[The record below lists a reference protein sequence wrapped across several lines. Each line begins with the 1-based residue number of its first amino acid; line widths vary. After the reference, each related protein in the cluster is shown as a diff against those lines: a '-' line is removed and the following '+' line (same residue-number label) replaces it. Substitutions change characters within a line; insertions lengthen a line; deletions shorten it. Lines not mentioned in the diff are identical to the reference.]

1 MQIYG
6 TSFHCRKTKGNF
18 SFAQIASKDML
29 LQVIQKIAYPW
40 CQAFLLLREPLSSHC
55 TVRVEMVMQQSYFR
69 CGYNIHSLLLSH
81 AISSCL
87 RKKILLMKKTLH
99 IIELDVLNLT
109 VLQWYIHERGNNS
122 HQIWTVVAN
131 SDSSGKCPSPVQ
143 PSLSQTDLTEHCTH
157 QLHSYPQYCHFRLHR
172 VYFWTYL
179 VEEIFIIYQTKLL
192 CSCKEFVFTLSIAL
206 QLSNLRIL
214 QFYVPVSSSLSICRV
229 KNMLDKW

>member
-1 MQIYG
+1 MGQVSTAEKLRGISLLPKLHQKTCYCKL
-6 TSFHCRKTKGNF
+6 FRKLHILGAK
-18 SFAQIASKDML
+18 
-29 LQVIQKIAYPW
+29 
-40 CQAFLLLREPLSSHC
+40 H
-55 TVRVEMVMQQSYFR
+55 SYFSENPFPLIVLWGSR
-69 CGYNIHSLLLSH
+69 WLCNSLTSDVGIIYIHYYFLMQSVH
-81 AISSCL
+81 VWE
-87 RKKILLMKKTLH
+87 KKNLLMKKTLH

-122 HQIWTVVAN
+122 HQIWTDIAN
-131 SDSSGKCPSPVQ
+131 SDSSGKCPSPVL

-179 VEEIFIIYQTKLL
+179 VWEIFIIYQTKLL

>member
-122 HQIWTVVAN
+122 HQIWTDIAIFRQQWQVSFTGTTKSLPDWPHRALY
-131 SDSSGKCPSPVQ
+131 SSTP
-143 PSLSQTDLTEHCTH
+143 
-157 QLHSYPQYCHFRLHR
+157 
-172 VYFWTYL
+172 
-179 VEEIFIIYQTKLL
+179 
-192 CSCKEFVFTLSIAL
+192 
-206 QLSNLRIL
+206 
-214 QFYVPVSSSLSICRV
+214 
-229 KNMLDKW
+229 

>member
-131 SDSSGKCPSPVQ
+131 I
-143 PSLSQTDLTEHCTH
+143 QTAVA
-157 QLHSYPQYCHFRLHR
+157 SVLHR
-172 VYFWTYL
+172 Y
-179 VEEIFIIYQTKLL
+179 YQ
-192 CSCKEFVFTLSIAL
+192 
-206 QLSNLRIL
+206 
-214 QFYVPVSSSLSICRV
+214 VSPRLT
-229 KNMLDKW
+229 

>member
-1 MQIYG
+1 
-6 TSFHCRKTKGNF
+6 
-18 SFAQIASKDML
+18 ML

-131 SDSSGKCPSPVQ
+131 SDSSGKCPSPVL
-143 PSLSQTDLTEHCTH
+143 PSLSQTDLIEHCTH
-157 QLHSYPQYCHFRLHR
+157 QLHSYPQYCHFRQGVLLDLSCWR
-172 VYFWTYL
+172 NLYYL
-179 VEEIFIIYQTKLL
+179 PNKITVQ
-192 CSCKEFVFTLSIAL
+192 L
-206 QLSNLRIL
+206 QG
-214 QFYVPVSSSLSICRV
+214 ICFHLKHCTATV
-229 KNMLDKW
+229 

>member
-1 MQIYG
+1 
-6 TSFHCRKTKGNF
+6 
-18 SFAQIASKDML
+18 ML

-109 VLQWYIHERGNNS
+109 VLQWYIHE
-122 HQIWTVVAN
+122 TVVAN
-131 SDSSGKCPSPVQ
+131 SDSNGKCPSPVQ
-143 PSLSQTDLTEHCTH
+143 PSLTQTDLIEHCTH

-229 KNMLDKW
+229 KNMLDK

>member
-131 SDSSGKCPSPVQ
+131 IQTAVASVLHRYYQVSPRLT
-143 PSLSQTDLTEHCTH
+143 SLSTVLINSIVTLNIVISDCTGCTFGLILLKKSLLFTK
-157 QLHSYPQYCHFRLHR
+157 QNYCAAAR
-172 VYFWTYL
+172 
-179 VEEIFIIYQTKLL
+179 
-192 CSCKEFVFTLSIAL
+192 
-206 QLSNLRIL
+206 NL
-214 QFYVPVSSSLSICRV
+214 FSL
-229 KNMLDKW
+229 

>member
-122 HQIWTVVAN
+122 HQIWTDIAN
-131 SDSSGKCPSPVQ
+131 SDSNGKCPSPVL

-172 VYFWTYL
+172 VYFRTYL
-179 VEEIFIIYQTKLL
+179 VWEIFIIYQTKLL

>member
-81 AISSCL
+81 AISCL
-87 RKKILLMKKTLH
+87 KKKILLMKKTLH
-99 IIELDVLNLT
+99 IIVRCFESDLSSMIYTRKEITVIKSVQSLPIQTAEVSVLH
-109 VLQWYIHERGNNS
+109 WYMYYH
-122 HQIWTVVAN
+122 
-131 SDSSGKCPSPVQ
+131 
-143 PSLSQTDLTEHCTH
+143 
-157 QLHSYPQYCHFRLHR
+157 
-172 VYFWTYL
+172 
-179 VEEIFIIYQTKLL
+179 
-192 CSCKEFVFTLSIAL
+192 
-206 QLSNLRIL
+206 
-214 QFYVPVSSSLSICRV
+214 
-229 KNMLDKW
+229 

>member
-131 SDSSGKCPSPVQ
+131 I
-143 PSLSQTDLTEHCTH
+143 QTAVA
-157 QLHSYPQYCHFRLHR
+157 SVLHR
-172 VYFWTYL
+172 Y
-179 VEEIFIIYQTKLL
+179 YQVSPRLTSQSTVLINSIVTLNIVISDCTGCTFGLILFEKSLLFTKQNY
-192 CSCKEFVFTLSIAL
+192 CAAAR
-206 QLSNLRIL
+206 NL
-214 QFYVPVSSSLSICRV
+214 FSP
-229 KNMLDKW
+229 